1 MSHSQRYIGLQ
12 IERTS
17 LSWLR
22 TFLVMVIMSVL
33 LLKVSYH
40 DHNIILLLNA
50 LTVLCFLGY
59 LWCYRKKRFSILFYN
74 KITIENQDVTVK
86 KGLSILIFISAF
98 IYFSFSIYQY
108 FF

>member
-1 MSHSQRYIGLQ
+1 MSDSRRDIGLQ

-40 DHNIILLLNA
+40 DHNIMLLLNA
-50 LTVLCFLGY
+50 ILVLCFFGY
-59 LWCYRKKRFSILFYN
+59 LWRYRKKRFSILFYHKATVN
-74 KITIENQDVTVK
+74 DHDATVK
-86 KGLSILIFISAF
+86 KGLSVVIFVTALI
-98 IYFSFSIYQY
+98 YLSFSIYS
-108 FF
+108 